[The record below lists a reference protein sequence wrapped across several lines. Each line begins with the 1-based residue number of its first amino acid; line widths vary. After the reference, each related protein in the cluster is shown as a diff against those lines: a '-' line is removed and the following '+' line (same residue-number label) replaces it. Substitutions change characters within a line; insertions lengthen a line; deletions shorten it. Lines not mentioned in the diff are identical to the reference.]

1 MTFRWRAND
10 DPTLN
15 VGLVALLFFRGS
27 TPVLLENPIFCDF
40 SGGGSR
46 PLPPSGSVY
55 AHESQKVCSFAPGN
69 HNMSHYEKIGYNID
83 VLQHTACLLVNPIMV
98 DNFAFL
104 FHCRRVYLTSYGPRR
119 EKTCLRGFRL
129 SEFQTSLLSYS
140 D

>member
-1 MTFRWRAND
+1 MLAWLLCYFSG
-10 DPTLN
+10 DPHLYCLKTLYF
-15 VGLVALLFFRGS
+15 V
-27 TPVLLENPIFCDF
+27 IFQG
-40 SGGGSR
+40 GGGSR